1 VVTLQKADNRWP
13 LFWNRSQNGNP
24 AAISISIA
32 NQPIE
37 NLLTREWLLTNERG
51 SYASSTI
58 AGCNTRGYHGL
69 LIGSLTPPVNRIM
82 TLNNCLEMVIVK
94 GRAFNLSTFEFSD
107 KFAPTGFTFLR
118 RFRRD
123 IGAHFDYE
131 LASASGS
138 SKARSHAR
146 AAIQAKAEIKLTKSV
161 YLLRDTDTVALVYDF
176 TSVREP
182 SEFVLR
188 PFAGLR
194 DFHTLQNS
202 HAPLYSR
209 YLGDGVL
216 VRHDIANSCELFL
229 SCRSVHSVRNSIASK
244 ITNRGKF
251 FRKTR
256 GNSPSAKPET
266 TPELSNG
273 MHFENDRQWWFNFVY
288 RNNRERGQDF
298 TEDLWTPGFFK
309 CRIET
314 PAKIV
319 LWAHLSP
326 PWVRCKPEELANLD
340 IEAVREDLVRH
351 QESIKLKA
359 KSVPLFAAGKWQGD
373 DLRLPAAVLP
383 RKRNNNGAQLKNGY
397 VRLLQANRKVKIESR
412 KYFEAL
418 CLTAEVFIAKRQI
431 HSPSRANRGCEG
443 RTDHTHLSRRPPC
456 RSTGETGNAANGGD
470 TAGRTTILAGYP
482 WFADWGRDAFISLPG
497 LLLSTGR
504 FDEAKSVLTTFAA
517 AADEGMIPNRFD
529 DRSGTTYFNSVDAS
543 LWFINAA
550 FQYLKASGDSKTFI
564 QELMPAIR
572 WIIDSYHKG
581 TRFDIR
587 ADADGLITA
596 GDNQTQL
603 TWMDAKYDGLA
614 FTPRCGKAVEVNA
627 LWYNSLCL
635 LAQFK
640 EDRGQKTENR
650 EQRKE
655 ILTSD
660 FRLLSSEIEKVQR
673 SFCELFWNESKGYL
687 NDCILPD
694 GSVDESLKPNQ
705 IFAVSLPF
713 SALSPTQQKSV
724 VNVVQKQLL
733 TPYGLRTLNVQDSRY
748 KGVYTG
754 PQQQRD
760 EAYHQG
766 TVWAYLIG
774 PFVEGFMKVNGFS
787 RKSKKKA
794 AEFIQPLLR
803 HLIED
808 GCLGSVSEI
817 FDGDAPHKP
826 RGCIAQAWS
835 VAELIRAYQLIN
847 S

>member
-1 VVTLQKADNRWP
+1 MVTLQKADNRWP
-13 LFWNRSQNGNP
+13 LFCNRSQNGNP

-32 NQPIE
+32 NQPID

-69 LIGSLTPPVNRIM
+69 LIGSLNPPVNRIM

-94 GRAFNLSTFEFSD
+94 GQAFNLSTFEFSD
-107 KFAPTGFTFLR
+107 KFAPAGFTFLR
-118 RFRRD
+118 QFRRD

-131 LASASGS
+131 LAPASDTC
-138 SKARSHAR
+138 KAGAHAG
-146 AAIQAKAEIKLTKSV
+146 AVIPAKAGIKLTKSV
-161 YLLRDTDTVALVYDF
+161 YLLRDIDTVALLYDF
-176 TSVREP
+176 TSVQHRKVSCGEP
-182 SEFVLR
+182 VEFVLR
-188 PFAGLR
+188 PFVGLR

-202 HAPLYSR
+202 NAPLYSR
-209 YLGDGVL
+209 CLGDGVL
-216 VRHDIANSCELFL
+216 VRYDIANSCELFL
-229 SCRSVHSVRNSIASK
+229 SCQSVHSVRNSIASK
-244 ITNRGKF
+244 ITNRRKF

-256 GNSPSAKPET
+256 GNSPSANPET

-314 PAKIV
+314 PTKIV

-326 PWVRCKPEELANLD
+326 PWVRCKPEELTNLD
-340 IEAVREDLVRH
+340 IDTVRQDLVRH
-351 QESIKLKA
+351 QENIKLKA
-359 KSVPLFAAGKWQGD
+359 KSVPLFASGKRQGD
-373 DLRLPAAVLP
+373 DSRLPAAVLL
-383 RKRNNNGAQLKNGY
+383 RKQNNNAGQLKNGY
-397 VRLLQANRKVKIESR
+397 IRFLQSNRKVKIESR

-418 CLTAEVFIAKRQI
+418 CLTAEAFIAKRQ
-431 HSPSRANRGCEG
+431 
-443 RTDHTHLSRRPPC
+443 TDHTRI
-456 RSTGETGNAANGGD
+456 
-470 TAGRTTILAGYP
+470 TTILAGYP

-497 LLLSTGR
+497 LLLTTGR

-529 DRSGTTYFNSVDAS
+529 DRNDSTYFNSVDAS

-550 FQYLKASGDSKTFI
+550 FQYLKASGELRLQLSRSHAKTFM
-564 QELMPAIR
+564 QDLMPAIAK
-572 WIIDSYHKG
+572 IIDAYNKG
-581 TRFDIR
+581 TRFDIH

-596 GDNQTQL
+596 GNFQTQL
-603 TWMDAKYDGLA
+603 TWMDAKYDGVA

-627 LWYNSLCL
+627 LWYNALCL
-635 LAQFK
+635 LAQFYI
-640 EDRGQKTENR
+640 DRDA
-650 EQRKE
+650 E
-655 ILTSD
+655 IAKHYKAMAD
-660 FRLLSSEIEKVQR
+660 KVQR
-673 SFCELFWNESKGYL
+673 SFCELFWNESKGCL

-694 GSVDESLKPNQ
+694 GSVDESLRPNQ

-713 SALSPTQQKSV
+713 SALSPAQQKSV
-724 VNVVQKQLL
+724 LNVVQKQLL

-766 TVWAYLIG
+766 TVWAFLMG
-774 PFVEGFMKVNGFS
+774 PFVEGFLKVNGFS

-794 AEFIQPLLR
+794 AEFIQPLLQ
-803 HLIED
+803 HMTKD

-847 S
+847 G

>member
-1 VVTLQKADNRWP
+1 MVTLQKADNRWP
-13 LFWNRSQNGNP
+13 LFCNRSQKGNP

-69 LIGSLTPPVNRIM
+69 LIGSLNPPVNRIM

-94 GRAFNLSTFEFSD
+94 GQAFNLSTFEFSD

-118 RFRRD
+118 QFRRD

-131 LASASGS
+131 LAPASSSRKAGS
-138 SKARSHAR
+138 R
-146 AAIQAKAEIKLTKSV
+146 AGAVIPAKAGIKLTKSV

-176 TSVREP
+176 TSVQEP
-182 SEFVLR
+182 VEFVLR
-188 PFAGLR
+188 PFVGLR

-209 YLGDGVL
+209 CLGDGVL
-216 VRHDIANSCELFL
+216 VRHDIANSCKLFL
-229 SCRSVHSVRNSIASK
+229 SCQSVRPVRNFTESKTTHKSK
-244 ITNRGKF
+244 ISF
-251 FRKTR
+251 KTR
-256 GNSPSAKPET
+256 GNSPSANPAT
-266 TPELSNG
+266 TPVLSNG
-273 MHFENDRQWWFNFVY
+273 VHFENDRQWWFNFVY

-309 CRIET
+309 CRIDPGTPCGET

-326 PWVRCKPEELANLD
+326 PWVRCKPEELTNLD
-340 IEAVREDLVRH
+340 IDTVREDLVRH

-359 KSVPLFAAGKWQGD
+359 KSVPLFASGKRQGD
-373 DLRLPAAVLP
+373 DLLLPAAVLL
-383 RKRNNNGAQLKNGY
+383 RKRNNNGGQLKNRY
-397 VRLLQANRKVKIESR
+397 VRFLQANRKVKIESR

-418 CLTAEVFIAKRQI
+418 CLTAEAFIAKRQ
-431 HSPSRANRGCEG
+431 
-443 RTDHTHLSRRPPC
+443 TDHTQ
-456 RSTGETGNAANGGD
+456 
-470 TAGRTTILAGYP
+470 RTTILAGYP

-517 AADEGMIPNRFD
+517 AADEGMIPNCFD
-529 DRSGTTYFNSVDAS
+529 DRNGTTYFNSVDAS

-550 FQYLKASGDSKTFI
+550 FQYLKASGGLSDELSRSHSKTFM
-564 QELMPAIR
+564 QDLMPAIR
-572 WIIDSYHKG
+572 WIIDAYNKG
-581 TRFDIR
+581 TRFDIH

-603 TWMDAKYDGLA
+603 TWMDAKYESIA

-635 LAQFK
+635 LARFYI
-640 EDRGQKTENR
+640 DRDAENA
-650 EQRKE
+650 KHYK
-655 ILTSD
+655 SMAD
-660 FRLLSSEIEKVQR
+660 KVQK
-673 SFCELFWNESKGYL
+673 SFCELFWNESKGHL

-694 GSVDESLKPNQ
+694 GLVDESLRPNQ

-713 SALSPTQQKSV
+713 SALSPSQQKSV

-766 TVWAYLIG
+766 TVWAFLLG
-774 PFVEGFMKVNGFS
+774 PFVESYLKVNGFS
-787 RKSKKKA
+787 RKSRKKA
-794 AEFIQPLLR
+794 AKFIQPLLE
-803 HLIED
+803 HMTKD

-835 VAELIRAYQLIN
+835 VAELIRVYQLIN